1 MSHLESGVAKK
12 LLLMRKIDMSTCLHA
27 SAMNGHVLVTRHL
40 LKIGGNEL
48 LYMRKNSGASC
59 LYDSAEAGQDETVEN
74 SVQSSFRVR
83 QNGGVPGPPNR
94 NPRPRHRRCPGPNL
108 ASPGR
113 GLLADQDRDD

>member
-83 QNGGVPGPPNR
+83 QNGGVTVQTRLDFIKKKNCHAGVTPTNVTPM
-94 NPRPRHRRCPGPNL
+94 
-108 ASPGR
+108 
-113 GLLADQDRDD
+113 